1 GKQSP
6 PQRSHARG
14 NRGPGGRAGRMT
26 LWQGIILGLVQGLT
40 EFLPVSSSGHLRVL
54 EVVTGVHTPGVFVE
68 VTLHVATLGS
78 VLVMYGPRLWAIAR
92 GVLARRPAEL
102 RTAGLLVLA
111 TVPAGV
117 VGGLFHRQVEAAAS
131 LVLVGTG
138 FLVTGFM
145 NWSTRRLSGNRPEPS
160 VGVAVGIG
168 FAQAVAA
175 VFRGVSRSGSTV
187 CAALWGGLGPA
198 AAAEFSFLLAI
209 PVIAGAAILE
219 GRHMAVNVAAVGAL
233 PLAMSCVLAF
243 AGGIW
248 SIRFLVA
255 LLQRGRFYA
264 FARSEEHTSELQSR
278 GHLVFRH
285 LLEKKNDQSLG
296 SASALRVDVLAA
308 ALQILLKGMQ
318 SLYRSAD

>member
-1 GKQSP
+1 
-6 PQRSHARG
+6 
-14 NRGPGGRAGRMT
+14 MT
-26 LWQGIILGLVQGLT
+26 LWQGIVLGLVQGLT

-78 VLVMYGPRLWAIAR
+78 VLVMYGSRLWAIVR

-145 NWSTRRLSGNRPEPS
+145 NWSTRRLSGNRPEPT

-233 PLAMSCVLAF
+233 PLAVSFVLAF
-243 AGGIW
+243 ASGIW

-264 FARSEEHTSELQSR
+264 FAPYNWIIGVLTIGYAVWR
-278 GHLVFRH
+278 G
-285 LLEKKNDQSLG
+285 
-296 SASALRVDVLAA
+296 
-308 ALQILLKGMQ
+308 
-318 SLYRSAD
+318 